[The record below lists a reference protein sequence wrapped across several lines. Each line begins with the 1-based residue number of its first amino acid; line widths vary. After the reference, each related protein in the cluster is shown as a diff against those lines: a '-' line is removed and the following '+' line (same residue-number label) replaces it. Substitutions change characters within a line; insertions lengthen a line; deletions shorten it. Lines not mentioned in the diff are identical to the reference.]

1 VRGDFIGRDRELA
14 ELLAGFLDATEGRG
28 GVFLITGES
37 GIGKTAIADQLA
49 SRATEGGAQVL
60 WGRCW
65 EGGGAP
71 PYWPWAQIIRA
82 LAEGRDVESLRSLA
96 SSGAADIALLV
107 PELAERLRVSTD
119 RLRPI
124 ESDARRFYLFEAVTS
139 FLKAASQA
147 QPVVLVLDD
156 LHDADLPSLLLLRY
170 LISDPR
176 RSRMLVLA
184 AYRETGPEPG
194 TEAED
199 VLATL
204 AREGTVLGLRGLD
217 RDEVG
222 RLVEQVLGSIPLQD
236 DVTEIYEATEGNP
249 LFVREVTRLLAAQD
263 RLESQR
269 RLRISIPQ
277 SVRTVIRRR
286 LSPLSA
292 DAIRMLSAAAVA
304 GRDFDLRVVAAA
316 SGLASDHVIGSLAEV
331 LALGLVGEEAST
343 AGVYRFSHPLMQEVI
358 YEELPLDV
366 RIQLHRAIGEAIERF
381 HGDDT
386 GPYLAQ
392 LAYHFAKVAPVG
404 EGERAR
410 DYARRAGDRAMDS
423 CAYEEAVVEYRRAL
437 DAFAFA
443 SPDEALRCEQVLSLG
458 DALVRAGNYDEAK
471 TIFLSAT
478 DIARK
483 LGDAARLARAA
494 LGFGEPQVQA
504 GVADRQLMGLLQEAL
519 DALSPGDG
527 ALRAQ
532 ILSRLSLE
540 LTFSDETELR
550 EALSLEALEMARRL
564 GEVVPMASALRARW
578 LAVWGPDGLEER
590 RGLAED
596 ILRLGGATGDRET
609 ELIGRARRITCAIE
623 AGDMRSA
630 EVDIAAHADLADE
643 LRMPYHQWVAASMR
657 AMRTLLDGS
666 LQAAEERAG
675 AALTMLPGRQDAV
688 FAHLNQITLIRRD
701 QGRLGELR
709 ETWRQIV
716 ERFPQVGFARGCLC
730 LADAEL
736 GRRDDARRG
745 LRSLAEAIGE
755 LPRNGVNWLAALA
768 VSSIAA
774 ARLQGADAAASVHR
788 LLLPYADRTIVISA
802 PQPVVCFGSASLYVA
817 LLEATMSRWQEAED
831 HFETAIESNTQ
842 LGARS
847 LLAYTHV
854 EYTRM
859 LSERGR
865 AGDRIRARDL
875 LDRAAATAT
884 ALEMDGLLGDIHRL
898 RALDA
903 GTAIAAGAVGNAIRR
918 EGDYWTVVFE
928 GSLVRLRDSKGLR
941 YLATLLANPGR
952 ELHVLDL
959 ESEEHRGAPGP
970 SARRRR
976 SVADEMVL
984 RPDLGDAGELL
995 DATAKAAYKARL
1007 EDLEEEVAE
1016 AEGFNDPARAAK
1028 AKEEIDFIASELA
1041 RAVGLGGRDRRAAAH
1056 AERARL
1062 NVTRAIRAAMENL
1075 ARANPA
1081 LGRHLSSTIR
1091 TGRYC
1096 SYTPD
1101 PRAEIA
1107 WEL

>member
-1 VRGDFIGRDRELA
+1 VRGDFIGRDPELA

-28 GVFLITGES
+28 GVFLIAGEA

-49 SRATEGGAQVL
+49 SRAAERGALVL

-65 EGGGAP
+65 EGGSAP

-82 LAEGRDVESLRSLA
+82 VADGRDAESLRSLA
-96 SSGAADIALLV
+96 SSGAAEIALLV
-107 PELAERLRVSTD
+107 PELAKPLRVPTD
-119 RLRPI
+119 WLRPI
-124 ESDARRFYLFEAVTS
+124 ESDARRFYVFEAVTS

-156 LHDADLPSLLLLRY
+156 LHEADQPSLLLLRY
-170 LISDPR
+170 LISDVQ

-184 AYRETGPEPG
+184 TYREAGPERG
-194 TEAED
+194 TEADD
-199 VLATL
+199 VLAVL
-204 AREGTVLGLRGLD
+204 AREGAVLALQGLD

-222 RLVEQVLGSIPLQD
+222 RLVEQVSGSIPLQD
-236 DVTEIYEATEGNP
+236 EVTEIYEATQGNP
-249 LFVREVTRLLAAQD
+249 LFVREVTRLMAAP
-263 RLESQR
+263 RPESQG
-269 RLRISIPQ
+269 RLRILIPP
-277 SVRTVIRRR
+277 SVRAVIRRR

-292 DAIRMLSAAAVA
+292 DAVRLLSAAAVA
-304 GRDFDLRVVAAA
+304 GRDFELRLVGAA
-316 SGLASDHVIGSLAEV
+316 SGLASDRVLGSLAEAV
-331 LALGLVGEEAST
+331 ALGLVGEEAT
-343 AGVYRFSHPLMQEVI
+343 AVGVYRFSHPLMQEVI
-358 YEELPLDV
+358 YEELPVDV

-381 HGDDT
+381 HGGDT

-410 DYARRAGDRAMDS
+410 DYARRAGDQAMDS

-443 SPDEALRCEQVLSLG
+443 SPDEALRCEQFLSLG

-494 LGFGEPQVQA
+494 LGYGEPQVQA
-504 GVADRQLMGLLQEAL
+504 GVADRRLMGLLQEAL

-540 LTFSDETELR
+540 LTFSEETELR
-550 EALSLEALEMARRL
+550 EALSMEALEMARRL

-590 RGLAED
+590 RGLAEE

-643 LRMPYHQWVAASMR
+643 LRMRYHQWVAASMR

-666 LQAAEERAG
+666 LGAAEERASE
-675 AALTMLPGRQDAV
+675 ALTVLPDRQDAV

-736 GRRDDARRG
+736 GRRDDAQRG
-745 LRSLAEAIGE
+745 LRSLAEAIE
-755 LPRNGVNWLAALA
+755 RLPRNGVNWLAALA
-768 VSSIAA
+768 VASIAA
-774 ARLQGADAAASVHR
+774 ARLEDADSAASVHR
-788 LLLPYADRTIVISA
+788 LQLPYADRTIVISA
-802 PQPVVCFGSASLYVA
+802 PHPVVCFGSASLYVA
-817 LLEATMSRWQEAED
+817 QLEATMSRWQEAED
-831 HFETAIESNTQ
+831 HFETAIDANTR

-847 LLAYTHV
+847 LLACTHV
-854 EYTRM
+854 EYARM
-859 LSERGR
+859 LFGRGR
-865 AGDRIRARDL
+865 TRDRVRARDL
-875 LDRAAATAT
+875 LDRAAPTAT
-884 ALEMDGLLGDIHRL
+884 ALGMDGLLGDIERL
-898 RALDA
+898 WAIDA
-903 GTAIAAGAVGNAIRR
+903 GTAVAAGTRGSAIRR
-918 EGDYWTVVFE
+918 EGEYWTVVYE
-928 GSLVRLRDSKGLR
+928 GSLIRLRDSKGLR
-941 YLATLLANPGR
+941 YLAMLLTNPGR
-952 ELHVLDL
+952 ELHVIDL
-959 ESEEHRGAPGP
+959 ESEEHRGAPGQ

-976 SVADEMVL
+976 SMADDMVL

-1107 WEL
+1107 WEP